1 MRLYGRQLYGAN
13 CPNNSRELINVDA
26 PNWGSHQRPD
36 DASPVLYLQIIWL
49 VGAARGFPP
58 VMFQSP

>member
-1 MRLYGRQLYGAN
+1 MRLYSRQLYGAN
-13 CPNNSRELINVDA
+13 CPNNSRELINLDA
-26 PNWGSHQRPD
+26 PNWAAISAQMMPR
-36 DASPVLYLQIIWL
+36 PVLYLQIIWL